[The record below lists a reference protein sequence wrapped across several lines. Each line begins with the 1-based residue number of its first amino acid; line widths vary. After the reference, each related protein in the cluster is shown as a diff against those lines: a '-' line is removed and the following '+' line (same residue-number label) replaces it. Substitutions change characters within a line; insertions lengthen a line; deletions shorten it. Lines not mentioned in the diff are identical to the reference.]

1 MDRVTRH
8 LVFQFPQ
15 ATHKHDHN
23 DGYQA
28 SSSAEQRADGDD
40 DVFGPSRHSSQ
51 RVENGYEWKVRSKS
65 PSNFLD
71 GGKDVW
77 TPSPDRD
84 SKLEV
89 VRSGSLYD
97 LRAYRGERKPSK
109 LYEEDEE
116 EQHRVLPPNISP
128 EKAKE
133 LEDERKEIIRSQV
146 MRKSSTMAEKWS
158 SMDELS
164 SINMGSGGQ
173 GEGKHKDSFTTSFA
187 VCFDKPSPG
196 RAATPVDPENID
208 TEQINFS
215 AARQQ
220 FLLLE
225 KTNPG
230 SLFTPVQ
237 QAMSP
242 KPESMT
248 KISVQ
253 EWHSP
258 ETATKA
264 ARGHS
269 SLGAPSQSRTD
280 KTAYQVYK
288 SYKAPG
294 KEVYASRRAD
304 AERSYLTGRISG
316 LTKASSRED
325 LDSGLGEMYTEG
337 NAGYI
342 SDGSMTHEVFDTLVE
357 LRAGSNGRG
366 KEMKT
371 SNETP
376 IEREIRMAMER
387 EENLWKERGIQ
398 RLTSSNELVEIQTKP
413 FLSVSVSPLSARK
426 GKDKGRTSF
435 YVQREIE
442 QETKREEDLKKEGRL
457 LGMYDRGTQQE
468 LEERK
473 KVFQQEETL
482 LTPQQPASPWKADEP
497 RRSWING
504 FAAEQSASHSFSPTE
519 DARGGKTPPSYTVN
533 LTHFQAYQPRFAAA
547 TSKKS
552 RDEPLIYDHASANAS
567 KWAREDSSEGRLPG
581 AAQRSGSTLSP
592 VDTGVLRK
600 EYFSLPFWK
609 PKISFVDNMGTQS
622 PLKREKV
629 LEREGSR
636 EEQYTLRT
644 WKPQTSALIEEE
656 IQSDLQREEELQEQR
671 RRRQLIDG
679 YSLVSSSSFPKE
691 GSHSRLSS
699 QSSAASGVSGSYSV
713 SGSPVFAPASHQTG
727 ILGLVSSFTPL
738 RVTSPSRGSTESL
751 TPESARSSPFEERR
765 RRVKEDGKYA
775 GIEPVDEINTE
786 VVESTRVIRHK
797 SAMAKRWEAGQY
809 VKDDD

>member
-8 LVFQFPQ
+8 IVFQFPQ
-15 ATHKHDHN
+15 ATHKQDYN

-28 SSSAEQRADGDD
+28 SLSAEQRADGDD
-40 DVFGPSRHSSQ
+40 DVFGSSRYSSQ
-51 RVENGYEWKVRSKS
+51 KVENGYEWKFRSKS

-71 GGKDVW
+71 DGKDVW

-116 EQHRVLPPNISP
+116 EQRRVRPPNISP
-128 EKAKE
+128 EKARE
-133 LEDERKEIIRSQV
+133 LEDERREIIRSQV
-146 MRKSSTMAEKWS
+146 MRKSSTVGEKWS

-164 SINMGSGGQ
+164 SINTGSGSQ
-173 GEGKHKDSFTTSFA
+173 GEGRHKGSFTTSFA

-220 FLLLE
+220 FLMLE
-225 KTNPG
+225 KTNPD
-230 SLFTPVQ
+230 SLFSPRQ

-264 ARGHS
+264 ARGYS

-280 KTAYQVYK
+280 KTVYQVYNV
-288 SYKAPG
+288 SYKAPA
-294 KEVYASRRAD
+294 KEDVYAPRRTD
-304 AERSYLTGRISG
+304 TERSYPTGKISS
-316 LTKASSRED
+316 LTKVSSRED
-325 LDSGLGEMYTEG
+325 LDSGLGEMYTEAS
-337 NAGYI
+337 AGYI
-342 SDGSMTHEVFDTLVE
+342 SDGSTTNEIFDTLVE
-357 LRAGSNGRG
+357 SRAGSSGSD
-366 KEMKT
+366 KETKA

-398 RLTSSNELVEIQTKP
+398 KLTSSSELVAIQTKP
-413 FLSVSVSPLSARK
+413 FLSVSVSPLPARK

-468 LEERK
+468 LDERK
-473 KVFQQEETL
+473 KVFQQEETP
-482 LTPQQPASPWKADEP
+482 LTLHQTASPWKADEH

-504 FAAEQSASHSFSPTE
+504 FVAEQSTRHSFSPTE
-519 DARGGKTPPSYTVN
+519 DTRGGETPPNYTVN
-533 LTHFQAYQPRFAAA
+533 LTHSQAYQPRFAAA
-547 TSKKS
+547 ASEKS
-552 RDEPLIYDHASANAS
+552 RDEPLMYDRASASAS
-567 KWAREDSSEGRLPG
+567 KWASEDSRGGKLPG
-581 AAQRSGSTLSP
+581 AMQRSGSTLSP
-592 VDTGVLRK
+592 TDIGVLRK

-609 PKISFVDNMGTQS
+609 PKISFVDHMGTQS
-622 PLKREKV
+622 PLRREKG
-629 LEREGSR
+629 LEGEGGR

-656 IQSDLQREEELQEQR
+656 IRSDLQREEELQEQR
-671 RRRQLIDG
+671 RKRQLIEG
-679 YSLVSSSSFPKE
+679 YSLVSNDSFPKE

-699 QSSAASGVSGSYSV
+699 QTSGC
-713 SGSPVFAPASHQTG
+713 
-727 ILGLVSSFTPL
+727 
-738 RVTSPSRGSTESL
+738 
-751 TPESARSSPFEERR
+751 
-765 RRVKEDGKYA
+765 
-775 GIEPVDEINTE
+775 
-786 VVESTRVIRHK
+786 
-797 SAMAKRWEAGQY
+797 
-809 VKDDD
+809 